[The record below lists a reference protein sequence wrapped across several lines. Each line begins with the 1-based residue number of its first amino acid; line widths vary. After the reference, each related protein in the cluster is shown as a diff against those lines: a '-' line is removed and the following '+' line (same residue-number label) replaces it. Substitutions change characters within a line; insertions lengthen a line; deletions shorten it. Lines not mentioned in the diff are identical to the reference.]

1 LRINEGLINLN
12 HTSKIIVLI
21 KTLSKMISFKFETL
35 IKITSAYSIL
45 LLPLKASIN
54 E

>member
-1 LRINEGLINLN
+1 MIN
-12 HTSKIIVLI
+12 
-21 KTLSKMISFKFETL
+21 FKFETL
-35 IKITSAYSIL
+35 IKLALAYSIL